1 MTAGDFANL
10 TGFMENKKQMLSH
23 LLSFLV
29 REAGLEPARPQ

>member
-1 MTAGDFANL
+1 MTEGDFENL
-10 TGFMENKKQMLSH
+10 RGLMENKKQMLSH